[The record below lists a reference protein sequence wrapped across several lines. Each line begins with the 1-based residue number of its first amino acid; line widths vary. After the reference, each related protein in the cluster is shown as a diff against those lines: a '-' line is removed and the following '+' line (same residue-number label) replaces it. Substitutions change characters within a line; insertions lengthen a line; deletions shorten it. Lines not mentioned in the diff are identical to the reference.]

1 MTDPNNPCI
10 FCNIKKDDMTF
21 VNEFAVSSFDTYPVS
36 KHHALIFPKRHVKD
50 YFDLDDEEVFAC
62 NQLIKLLKDFIL
74 KEDPTVK
81 GFNMGAMLG
90 KFQAKLLCTAIFI

>member
-10 FCNIKKDDMTF
+10 FCNIKKDDITF

-50 YFDLDDEEVFAC
+50 FFDLNDEEILAC
-62 NQLIKLLKDFIL
+62 NHIIKLLKDFIL
-74 KEDPTVK
+74 KE
-81 GFNMGAMLG
+81 NHNY
-90 KFQAKLLCTAIFI
+90 